1 MLYRIQGLMFALL
14 GAVSLAEGWH
24 ITRTARD
31 GANFDA
37 IGPDRYLMALG
48 ISLIAVGLWLALR
61 PPQSADGTQDT
72 YGPAQARTNLIVCIS
87 MLAAFTLSMPYLGF
101 TLGCFVFLAILFRFL
116 GDWSWLRSTGAA
128 ALAAAFFYVG
138 LIRLADVP
146 LPSGI
151 LGL

>member
-1 MLYRIQGLMFALL
+1 MLYRIQGLIYLLL

-24 ITRTARD
+24 IAGTARD

-48 ISLIAVGLWLALR
+48 ASLIVVGLWLALR
-61 PPQSADGTQDT
+61 PPQSADGTQGT
-72 YGPAQARTNLIVCIS
+72 YWPVQARTNLIVCIA
-87 MLAAFTLSMPYLGF
+87 MLAAFTLAMPYIGF
-101 TLGCFVFLAILFRFL
+101 TFGSFVFLSVLFRFL
-116 GDWSWLRSTGAA
+116 SDWSWLRSTGAA
-128 ALAAAFFYVG
+128 ALASAFFYVG
-138 LIRLADVP
+138 LFRLADVP